1 MFANFLTKAA
11 SSIGIIGGADGP
23 TAVFVTSSLD
33 PNVTEALNIMGKGM
47 LGIFV
52 VIGLIAIIVALLT
65 KAGNK

>member
-1 MFANFLTKAA
+1 MLQHLVS
-11 SSIGIIGGADGP
+11 SSIGVIGGADGP
-23 TAVFVTSSLD
+23 TAVFVTD
-33 PNVTEALNIMGKGM
+33 NPEYMKNIMEALGIMGKGM

>member
-1 MFANFLTKAA
+1 MFAKFFLDAA

-23 TAVFVTSSLD
+23 TEIFVAENWD
-33 PNVTEALNIMGKGM
+33 NVRQALGIMGKGM

-65 KAGNK
+65 KAGNNR